1 MANVANVEEKD
12 MADSFAT
19 RLGYP
24 ADARLVIFHADDVG
38 VSHGSN
44 RALIELVA
52 AGMVKSGSIMAPCP
66 WATEMLALCQ
76 EHPDLDV
83 GVHLTLTCEWTGYRW
98 GPLTTRNAASGLIQE
113 DGSFW
118 ATTPDVHARADIDY
132 AAVELRAQVER
143 VVAAGIAITHL
154 DSHMGVNWSK
164 SLFDLYTA
172 LGRDYRVPIFYP
184 QDQDAVMRRTWP
196 RNEAFHAHALAALQ
210 AAGLP
215 AVDYI
220 RISPCYASAPP
231 DAPSAEVYEA
241 VLRGLEPGI
250 THFALHPNAPGDI
263 EAIDLKHS
271 RWRVFEYG
279 YFQSTRL
286 ARFLEAEGIIPIGYR
301 DLCHAL
307 RQSQA

>member
-1 MANVANVEEKD
+1 
-12 MADSFAT
+12 MADSFVT

-38 VSHGSN
+38 VTHGSN
-44 RALIELVA
+44 RAFVELAA
-52 AGMVKSGSIMAPCP
+52 AGIVKSGSIMAPCP
-66 WATEMLALCQ
+66 WAAEALAFCQ

-83 GVHLTLTCEWTGYRW
+83 GVHMTLTCEWAGYHW

-118 ATTPDVHARADIDY
+118 PTVAEVHANADAAY

-143 VVAAGIAITHL
+143 VVTAGVAISHL
-154 DSHMGVNWSK
+154 DSHMGVNWSPA
-164 SLFDLYTA
+164 LFEIYAA
-172 LGRDYRVPIFYP
+172 LGRDYRVPVFYP
-184 QDQDAVMRRTWP
+184 QSQDAVMQRIRP
-196 RNEAFHAHALAALQ
+196 RQETQHELAMRLLRQ
-210 AAGLP
+210 YGLP
-215 AVDYI
+215 PVDHV
-220 RISPCYASAPP
+220 RITPAYTSEPPASPSP
-231 DAPSAEVYEA
+231 EVYEA
-241 VLRGLEPGI
+241 VLRGLGPGI

-263 EAIDLKHS
+263 EALDRVNS

-301 DLCHAL
+301 ELCNAM
-307 RQSQA
+307 RQGVA